1 MGLGLTI
8 LWNSI
13 PDSFVLLERESV
25 GLLEFLPKESR
36 AAGNFT
42 AAGCVLGTGVTVTE
56 GRVRAPV

>member
-25 GLLEFLPKESR
+25 GLLRVFTERVESSR
-36 AAGNFT
+36 ELHGSWLRVGNW
-42 AAGCVLGTGVTVTE
+42 GHCDRRQG
-56 GRVRAPV
+56 